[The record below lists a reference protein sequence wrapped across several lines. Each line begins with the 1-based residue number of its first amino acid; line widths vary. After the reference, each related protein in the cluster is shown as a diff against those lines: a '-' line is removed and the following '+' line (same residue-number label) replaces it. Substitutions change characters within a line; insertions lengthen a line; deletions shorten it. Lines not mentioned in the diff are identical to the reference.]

1 MDNHNWRPS
10 PATQG
15 GAGGGGGEGA
25 DAPPPEA
32 GDWRSELSADSRDRI
47 VSKIMET
54 LKKHLPVSGTE
65 GLSELKKIA
74 VRFEEKIY
82 HVSSS
87 QPDYL
92 RKISL
97 KMLTMESKSQN
108 TIPNAMPSNS
118 SVSIN
123 KPSDTV
129 NQPQVLNPSQQMPN
143 QLPSNQSQARQQ
155 LPVQN
160 MQNNVPSGASQVSG
174 SLSSTLPPVS
184 GLNQS
189 NLPNVIGQNTNLGVP
204 TNSLGNSMGQETSS
218 MSVDTSQ
225 AGNSNGGDWREE
237 AYQKLQVMK
246 ENYMPEVNE
255 MYQKV
260 MLKLQQQDSLPQQPK
275 SEQIDKLKSLK
286 TMLERVITFL
296 QVPKSDISISFKDKL
311 ASCEKQILGVLT
323 THRPR
328 KAALGQLPPHHMQLV
343 PQQQSQPQ
351 TVQMQLHENQMNP
364 QLPQMNTQ
372 GSVVTMQQNNAS
384 SLQHNSLSSMSGAS
398 GAQQNVMNSLQA
410 NSAMESGQGNTLS
423 SLTQVAL
430 GSMPQNPVSAQHQV
444 NMGTMSY
451 QSGASMLQSNVS
463 GLQQN
468 SSMIQHQHLKPQQDQ
483 QMMQPQQ
490 IQQHMQQ
497 RQIQQRHI
505 QQRHIQQQQQQHL
518 LHHQQQLQQQ
528 AKQQLPAQ
536 LPTRQMGPLHQMSDG
551 NDAKLRQGMGVK
563 GVFPPANQRP
573 NYAGTPFPS
582 SSPQLLPA
590 ASPQLPQLSSPQ
602 IDQQNMLPS
611 LTKAGTPL
619 QSANSPFVV
628 PSPATPLAP
637 SPMPGDLEK
646 PNPVISS
653 LSNVGNVGHQA
664 MSAPSLIAAP
674 SLAIGTPGI
683 SASPLLAEFSCPD
696 GVHGNSNTG
705 VFSKSSVTEQPI
717 ERLMRMVK
725 ALSSQALSAGVND
738 IRSVVSM
745 VDRIAGS
752 APGNGSRAAV
762 GEDLVAMTKCRLQAK
777 NFTTQ
782 DGAGGVKK
790 MKRCISA
797 VPSSVASST
806 GSGEDGFLQFIGIE
820 SSDLESTATSA
831 LKRPRFEVNRALVEE
846 IRYINQRL
854 IDTVVDIRDE
864 EVDPSAAA
872 AVAEGGEGVIVECSY
887 NAVSLSAD
895 FKTHY
900 ESAQMSRIQP
910 LRLLVPSNYPNCSP
924 LLLDKLPVEV
934 SKEYEDLSAKTKA
947 RFSISLRSLS
957 QPMSLKEIA
966 RTWDKCAWGVVQE
979 YAQQHGGGSISSKYG
994 TWESCM
1000 TAA

>member
-1 MDNHNWRPS
+1 MMDNHNWRAS
-10 PATQG
+10 PGPQ
-15 GAGGGGGEGA
+15 GGGGGPGPGGVGGGG

-54 LKKHLPVSGTE
+54 LKKHLPVSGPE
-65 GLSELKKIA
+65 GLNELKKIA
-74 VRFEEKIY
+74 VRFEQKIY
-82 HVSSS
+82 HVASS

-97 KMLTMESKSQN
+97 KMLTMESKSQS
-108 TIPNAMPSNS
+108 TIPNPIPSNS

-123 KPSDTV
+123 KPSDTAAV
-129 NQPQVLNPSQQMPN
+129 NQPHPGQQVPN

-155 LPVQN
+155 LPVPN
-160 MQNNVPSGASQVSG
+160 MQNNLPSGASQGQQSQPTTVQQPSM
-174 SLSSTLPPVS
+174 SHLRQPTQLQTQV
-184 GLNQS
+184 GLQQQANQ
-189 NLPNVIGQNTNLGVP
+189 LQREQRHQVP
-204 TNSLGNSMGQETSS
+204 NSMLQQQNMIDQQKQLYQSQRTLTETSS

-225 AGNSNGGDWREE
+225 AGSANGGDWREE
-237 AYQKLQVMK
+237 VYQKLQVMK
-246 ENYMPEVNE
+246 ENYMPDLNDL
-255 MYQKV
+255 YQKV
-260 MLKLQQQDSLPQQPK
+260 MLKLQQDSLPQQPK
-275 SEQIDKLKSLK
+275 SEQIEKLKMFK
-286 TMLERVITFL
+286 AMLERIITFI
-296 QVPKSDISISFKDKL
+296 QVPKNEISITYKDKL
-311 ASCEKQILGVLT
+311 GPYEKQILGVLT
-323 THRPR
+323 SHRPR
-328 KAALGQLPPHHMQLV
+328 KPAPGQLPPHDMQPV
-343 PQQQSQPQ
+343 PQQQTQPRIAQ
-351 TVQMQLHENQMNP
+351 IQSHENQRNP
-364 QLPQMNTQ
+364 QLPQLNIQ
-372 GSVVTMQQNNAS
+372 GSAVTMQQNNAS
-384 SLQHNSLSSMSGAS
+384 NLQHNSLSSVSGFS
-398 GAQQNVMNSLQA
+398 GAQQNMMNSLQA
-410 NSAMESGQGNTLS
+410 NSSMESGQGNTLS
-423 SLTQVAL
+423 SFTQVGL
-430 GSMPQNPVSAQHQV
+430 GSMPRNPVSAQHQV
-444 NMGTMSY
+444 KTGAMSH
-451 QSGASMLQSNVS
+451 QSGVSMLQSNVS
-463 GLQQN
+463 GLQQT
-468 SSMIQHQHLKPQQDQ
+468 SSMIQQQHLKPQQDQ
-483 QMMQPQQ
+483 QMMQQQ
-490 IQQHMQQ
+490 KIKQ
-497 RQIQQRHI
+497 HI
-505 QQRHIQQQQQQHL
+505 QQRHLQQHL

-536 LPTRQMGPLHQMSDG
+536 LQAMGQLHQMSDG
-551 NDAKLRQGMGVK
+551 NDVKLRQGMEIK
-563 GVFPPANQRP
+563 RGVFPPANQRP
-573 NYAGTPFPS
+573 NYANPLKHVTPFPS
-582 SSPQLLPA
+582 SA
-590 ASPQLPQLSSPQ
+590 ASPQLPQK
-602 IDQQNMLPS
+602 D
-611 LTKAGTPL
+611 GTPL

-628 PSPATPLAP
+628 PSPSTPTPLAP

-646 PNPVISS
+646 PNPAVSS

-664 MSAPSLIAAP
+664 MSASSLIAAP

-683 SASPLLAEFSCPD
+683 SASPLLAEFSYPD

-705 VFSKSSVTEQPI
+705 VSCKSSVTEQPI

-777 NFTTQ
+777 TFTTQ
-782 DGAGGVKK
+782 DGAGGVTK
-790 MKRCISA
+790 MKRYTSA
-797 VPSSVASST
+797 VPSSIAST
-806 GSGEDGFLQFIGIE
+806 GSGEGGFLQFIGME

-831 LKRPRFEVNRALVEE
+831 FKRPRFEVNHVLVEE

-887 NAVSLSAD
+887 NAVSLSPD

-910 LRLLVPSNYPNCSP
+910 LRLLVPANYPNCSP

-947 RFSISLRSLS
+947 RFSISLRNLS

-966 RTWDKCAWGVVQE
+966 LTWDKCVRGVIQE
-979 YAQQHGGGSISSKYG
+979 YAQQHGGGSFSSKYG